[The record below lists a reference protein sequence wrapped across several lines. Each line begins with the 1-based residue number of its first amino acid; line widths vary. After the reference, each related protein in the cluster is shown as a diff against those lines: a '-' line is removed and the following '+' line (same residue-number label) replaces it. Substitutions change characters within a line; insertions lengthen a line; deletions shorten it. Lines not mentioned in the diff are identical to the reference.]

1 MAEQEKDL
9 MDQVGDSFGIKDAP
23 QEQPDAGTD
32 GEGGQ
37 LDVQADPQQ
46 PQGTDATGDAGQ
58 DRASQQPETGSDRH
72 VPRKDAKDDQLFPDK
87 PRKGPRGEL
96 LDRNGNIVATT
107 RREKQLA
114 YNLNRAQYAANQ
126 ASRDLRKMQQHFQQY
141 QAIDGL
147 MKTNNISPQMAQEAI
162 QLRAMA
168 EKDPILAVR
177 DIVARVLATGVT
189 MEDIF
194 GHDAVPQINAR
205 VITNELDRRLGPLEK
220 QTQAR
225 AQEQQLNERAVE
237 QAEQFIQTH
246 PHADT
251 HGNEISGLV
260 SNHGLTPERAYFE
273 LRSWV
278 ERRGFDFSSPLK
290 PQIEA
295 AMRRKQ
301 QRGPQGGAGGGR
313 RPSTPGDM
321 RGVQPQA
328 GVQLENGNNQRG
340 DFRSNTPWRDIASA
354 VFTELN
360 NK

>member
-1 MAEQEKDL
+1 MPGEEKDL
-9 MDQVGDSFGIKDAP
+9 MTAVGDSFGIKDTP
-23 QEQPDAGTD
+23 QGGQDGGDGGGEGQSDLPLSHPQGVEG

-37 LDVQADPQQ
+37 EGS
-46 PQGTDATGDAGQ
+46 QGDGQ
-58 DRASQQPETGSDRH
+58 RAETGSDRH
-72 VPRKDAKDDQLFPDK
+72 TPQSKAGDDQLFPDK

-96 LDRNGNIVATT
+96 LDRNGQVIAST

-126 ASRDLRKMQQHFQQY
+126 ASRDLRKMQQHFQQFA
-141 QAIDGL
+141 AIDQT
-147 MKTNNISPQMAQEAI
+147 MKQHNLSPQMAQEAL

-168 EKDPILAVR
+168 EKDPIMAVR
-177 DIVARVLATGVT
+177 DVIARVLAAGVT

-205 VITNELDRRLGPLEK
+205 VITNELDRRLAPVENA
-220 QTQAR
+220 AR
-225 AQEQQLNERAVE
+225 ERQRAERIAETAQVQM
-237 QAEQFIQTH
+237 EQFVQQH
-246 PHADT
+246 PHAET
-251 HGNEISGLV
+251 HGVEISNLV
-260 SNHGLTPERAYFE
+260 QQHNLSPERAYFE

-278 ERRGFDFSSPLK
+278 ERRGMDFTSPLR

-295 AMRRKQ
+295 AMKR
-301 QRGPQGGAGGGR
+301 QRENGGR

-321 RGVQPQA
+321 RGVAPNG
-328 GVQLENGNNQRG
+328 GVPTHSNASPRG

-360 NK
+360 SK

>member
-1 MAEQEKDL
+1 MPGEEKDL
-9 MDQVGDSFGIKDAP
+9 MSQVGDSFGIKDAP
-23 QEQPDAGTD
+23 QEQPEAE
-32 GEGGQ
+32 EGGT
-37 LDVQADPQQ
+37 LDIPQQ
-46 PQGTDATGDAGQ
+46 PDGDVSAQTDDQGGEQ
-58 DRASQQPETGSDRH
+58 KPETGSDPH
-72 VPRKDAKDDQLFPDK
+72 TPRGKQQDDQLFTDK
-87 PRKGPRGEL
+87 PRKGARGEL

-126 ASRDLRKMQQHFQQY
+126 ARRDLGKMQEHFKSY

-147 MKTNNISPQMAQEAI
+147 MKQHNINPQMAQEAI

-168 EKDPILAVR
+168 EKDPITAVR

-189 MEDIF
+189 MDDLF
-194 GHDAVPQINAR
+194 GQDAVPAINAR
-205 VITNELDRRLGPLEK
+205 VITNELDRRLGPVE
-220 QTQAR
+220 QAAR
-225 AQEQQLNERAVE
+225 QRQQEQQLNERAIE
-237 QAEQFIQTH
+237 QAEQFIQGH

-251 HGNEISGLV
+251 HGTEISGLV
-260 SNHGLTPERAYFE
+260 ANHGLTPERAYFE

-278 ERRGFDFSSPLK
+278 ERRGFDFTSPLK

-295 AMRRKQ
+295 AMKRQ
-301 QRGPQGGAGGGR
+301 QAKGGSVGR

-328 GVQLENGNNQRG
+328 GVQLQNGSNQRG